1 MKTVSTSGRRDF
13 LKKSA
18 SILALSSLSTLS
30 TGFIGNTYPLRI
42 AVIGTGWYGKSDLF
56 RLLQIASCEVVA
68 LCDVDQKQL
77 EEANTLLAQRQSQA
91 NPPKLYQD
99 FRKLFDNHHSIDIT
113 IIGTPDHWHA
123 LQTIAALEAG
133 SHVYV
138 QKPVSVD
145 ILEGE
150 AVVAAAKKY
159 GKVIQVGLQRRSTP
173 HLVDAKK
180 VIIDSGKLGKI
191 AAADI
196 FCYYHM
202 REDKVKVEQNVPEY
216 FDYDLWTGP
225 APMRPYTGLPHGLH
239 WRSYMEYGNGITGDM
254 AVHMLDAVRW
264 MLDLDWPDTVSA
276 TGGIFV
282 QHTGQSNTADTQ
294 TAIFDFNELTVTWQH
309 RTWGNPV
316 DPEYPWGFK
325 IYGEKGMLA
334 GSPFKAE
341 FVPYP
346 DGEIQLFECL
356 YEREKY
362 PEDLTE
368 AGMEIHAAPAT
379 RRHFQ
384 TMVDAI
390 KHNTDPNAAI
400 YSSHIS
406 TASCILANISM
417 DLGRPLRYDP
427 INKIII
433 NDPEATKLL
442 KRAYREPW
450 VHPSGKWI

>member
-1 MKTVSTSGRRDF
+1 MKTVSTSGRRNF

-18 SILALSSLSTLS
+18 AILALSSLGNLS
-30 TGFIGNTYPLRI
+30 AGFIGNKQPLRV

-68 LCDVDQKQL
+68 LCDVDRIQL
-77 EEANTLLAQRQSQA
+77 EEAATLLAQRQSQS
-91 NPPKLYQD
+91 NPPQLYKD
-99 FRKLFDNHHSIDIT
+99 YRELFKNHALDIT

-145 ILEGE
+145 VLEGE

-159 GKVIQVGLQRRSTP
+159 AKVVQVGLQRRSTP
-173 HLVDAKK
+173 HLIEAKQA
-180 VIIDSGKLGKI
+180 IIDTDKLGKI

-202 REDKVKVEQNVPEY
+202 REDKTKELQEIPAH
-216 FDYDLWTGP
+216 FDYDFWTGP
-225 APMRPYTGLPHGLH
+225 APLRPFTGLPHGLH
-239 WRSYMEYGNGITGDM
+239 WRSFMEYGNGITGDM

-264 MLDLDWPDTVSA
+264 MLNLDWPHTIA
-276 TGGIFV
+276 AKGGIFV
-282 QHTGQSNTADTQ
+282 QNKGQSNTADTQ
-294 TAIFDFNELTVTWQH
+294 TAIFEFDNVTVTWQH

-325 IYGEKGMLA
+325 IYGEHGVLA

-341 FVPYP
+341 FTPYP
-346 DGEIQLFECL
+346 DAESQVFECL

-368 AGMEIHAAPAT
+368 TGMEIHAAPAT

-384 TMVDAI
+384 NMVESI
-390 KHNTDPNAAI
+390 SHNTDPIADI

-406 TASCILANISM
+406 TASCILANLSM

-427 INKIII
+427 KRRIIL
-433 NDPEATKLL
+433 NDPEATELL
-442 KRAYREPW
+442 ERPYRIPW
-450 VHPSGKWI
+450 IHPGKQWL

>member
-1 MKTVSTSGRRDF
+1 MHMKTVSTPGRRNF

-18 SILALSSLSTLS
+18 ALLALTSLGTLS
-30 TGFIGNTYPLRI
+30 TGFIGNKNPLRV

-68 LCDVDQKQL
+68 LCDVDRKQL
-77 EEANTLLAQRQSQA
+77 EEAARLLEQRYPHSNAPQLYKDYRELLKNHTL
-91 NPPKLYQD
+91 
-99 FRKLFDNHHSIDIT
+99 DIT

-145 ILEGE
+145 VLEGE

-159 GKVIQVGLQRRSTP
+159 GKVVQVGLQRRSTP
-173 HLVDAKK
+173 HLIEAKQA
-180 VIIDSGKLGKI
+180 IIDTGKLGKI

-202 REDKVKVEQNVPEY
+202 REDKSKEVQEVPDY
-216 FDYDLWTGP
+216 FDYDFWTGP
-225 APMRPYTGLPHGLH
+225 APLRPYTGLPHGLH
-239 WRSYMEYGNGITGDM
+239 WRSFMEYGNGITGDM

-264 MLDLDWPDTVSA
+264 MLDLDWPHTIAA

-282 QHTGQSNTADTQ
+282 QNKGQSNTADTQ
-294 TAIFDFNELTVTWQH
+294 TAVFEFTDLTVTWQH

-346 DGEIQLFECL
+346 DGETQLFECL
-356 YEREKY
+356 YERGKY

-368 AGMEIHAAPAT
+368 AGIEIHAAPAT

-384 TMVDAI
+384 NMVDAMQR
-390 KHNTDPNAAI
+390 NTDPNAAI

-406 TASCILANISM
+406 TASCILANLSM
-417 DLGRPLRYDP
+417 DLGRPLRYDQT
-427 INKIII
+427 NKIII

-450 VHPSGKWI
+450 VHPNWKY